1 MKRFDRILNY
11 LKLQSI
17 NNIQKLFKIVYE
29 GVETMSQ
36 VRCPYCGS
44 VQVKAMS
51 NQPKKYPRPLDPI
64 ALQEWQK
71 GYDCK
76 KCGNDFVVRPPKPL
90 GFFTKLCGWILLAII
105 AFFVYAAIFS
115 PNKNTSTTTKQEKQ
129 SKPVEV
135 ETSRSSIQDP
145 FEKESSKQD
154 QDSLANSTDQ
164 NDTLSIKTT
173 IRESNQ

>member
-1 MKRFDRILNY
+1 M
-11 LKLQSI
+11 
-17 NNIQKLFKIVYE
+17 
-29 GVETMSQ
+29 GVIMSQ

-76 KCGNDFVVRPPKPL
+76 KCGNDFIVRPPKPL
-90 GFFTKLCGWILLAII
+90 GFFTKLCGWILLII
-105 AFFVYAAIFS
+105 IGSIIYAAISS
-115 PNKNTSTTTKQEKQ
+115 PNKNQSSSLKQTE
-129 SKPVEV
+129 SKPVEIQN
-135 ETSRSSIQDP
+135 SRSSIQDP
-145 FEKESSKQD
+145 FEKESERKQE
-154 QDSLANSTDQ
+154 SIENSTDQ

-173 IRESNQ
+173 IRESNP